1 MSLHEWLRSV
11 VRDDSAL
18 LRVEE
23 LLGVEERAGG
33 E

>member
-1 MSLHEWLRSV
+1 MPLHEWLRSV

-23 LLGVEERAGG
+23 LLGIEAHGDE
-33 E
+33 